1 MNETSSETNEQIDKE
16 ISMEIVPVIM
26 NNNIQAITPKSMVPN
41 PRWFDGNQI
50 KFEDWWRGIQLFFK
64 SNRVLETNNR
74 ITAILACLREGV
86 ASIYT

>member
-41 PRWFDGNQI
+41 PRWFDGNHTLRCYSLYMVVHYYWYY
-50 KFEDWWRGIQLFFK
+50 FHRYFFVYLFICF
-64 SNRVLETNNR
+64 T
-74 ITAILACLREGV
+74 
-86 ASIYT
+86 